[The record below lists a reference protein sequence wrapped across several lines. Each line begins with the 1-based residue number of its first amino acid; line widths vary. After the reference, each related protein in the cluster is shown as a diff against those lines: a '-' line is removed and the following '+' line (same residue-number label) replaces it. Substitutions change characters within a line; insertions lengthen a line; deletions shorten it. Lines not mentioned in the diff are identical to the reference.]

1 MRTQQQI
8 QQLYEDW
15 QAKAIGD
22 PDLQTELSSIC
33 GNDIVERFYTDLAFG
48 TGGLR
53 GVIGAGTN
61 RINIYTVARATQG
74 LSRYLLSETK
84 SPSAAIAYD
93 SRIKS
98 DLFAQHAACILAN
111 RGVHVYIFRRLM
123 PTPALSFA
131 VRSLSCNAG
140 IVITA
145 SHNPSKYNGYKV
157 YGSDGC
163 QITLEAADRI
173 LEEMEQCPYFTDEK
187 MPAFDDFVQSGRIEY
202 ISDDVVTSFIEAVK
216 SQSVVSDK
224 NGRDLHIVYSPLNGA
239 GLDCVLRTWKE
250 TGFTNV
256 TVVPEQRDPD
266 GHFPTCPSPNP
277 ETREALSLGLD
288 LLKQTKGD
296 LLIATDPDCDRV
308 GIAVRDGDKYELLS
322 GNEVGVL
329 LFDYICKNRKASG
342 TMPQDPILIK
352 TIVTTEMVVPIA
364 KQYGVQI
371 INVLTGFKFIGEQ
384 IGCLEQAGEEKRYI
398 FGFEESYGY
407 LSGGYVRDKDGVDGA
422 YLIAE
427 MAAFYKAQGKTLL
440 HVLED
445 LYAEYGT
452 YLNYLQ
458 SLPFEGRDALLE
470 MQTLISKMRNNPPKE
485 IEGIGVCAFSDYLAC
500 VTRTADKKTVPI
512 DLPSS
517 DVLRFDMEDGCTIVV
532 RPSGTEPKLKIYY
545 SIKAD
550 CKEKAKVLCE
560 RYVEFFTEQFS

>member
-8 QQLYEDW
+8 QQIYEDW
-15 QAKAIGD
+15 RIKAVGD
-22 PDLQTELSSIC
+22 PDLQTELDSIRD
-33 GNDIVERFYTDLAFG
+33 NDIVERFYTDLAFG

-61 RINIYTVARATQG
+61 RINIYTVARATLG

-84 SPSAAIAYD
+84 SPSVAIAYD

-111 RGVHVYIFRRLM
+111 QGVHVYIFKKLM
-123 PTPALSFA
+123 PTPTLSFA
-131 VRSLSCNAG
+131 VRKLACDAG

-157 YGSDGC
+157 YGADGC

-173 LEEMEQCPYFTDEK
+173 LEEMEQCPYFAGEA
-187 MPAFDDFVQSGRIEY
+187 MPSFERFMQSGSIEY
-202 ISDDVVTSFIEAVK
+202 IGDDVVTLFIQAVK
-216 SQSVVSDK
+216 SQSVVSSK
-224 NGRDLHIVYSPLNGA
+224 AGRDLHIVYSPLNGT
-239 GLDCVLRTWKE
+239 GLDCVLRVWKE

-256 TVVPEQRDPD
+256 IVVPEQRSPD
-266 GHFPTCPSPNP
+266 GRFPTCPSPNP
-277 ETREALSLGLD
+277 ETREALALGLD
-288 LLKQTKGD
+288 LLIKTKGD

-308 GIAVRDGDKYELLS
+308 GIAVRDGDLHELLT

-329 LFDYICKNRKASG
+329 LFDFICKNRIASG
-342 TMPQDPILIK
+342 TLPEHPVLIK
-352 TIVTTEMVVPIA
+352 TIVTTEMAVPIA
-364 KQYGVQI
+364 KKYGVEI
-371 INVLTGFKFIGEQ
+371 IDVLTGFKFIGEQ
-384 IGCLEQAGEEKRYI
+384 IGYLEKAGEESRYI

-407 LSGGYVRDKDGVDGA
+407 LSGGYVRDKDAVDGS

-427 MAAFYKAQGKTLL
+427 MTAFYKAQGKTLL
-440 HVLED
+440 RVLED

-452 YLNYLQ
+452 YLNHLQ
-458 SLPFEGRDALLE
+458 SLPFEGRDALMQ
-470 MQTLISKMRNNPPKE
+470 MQTLIAKLRNNPPKA
-485 IEGIGVCAFSDYLAC
+485 IDGVGVRAFSDYLAC
-500 VTRTADKKTVPI
+500 VTRTADGRTMPI

-517 DVLRFDMEDGCTIVV
+517 DVLRFDMEDGCTVVV

-545 SIKAD
+545 SIKAES
-550 CKEKAKVLCE
+550 KNLAQKLCDL
-560 RYVEFFTEQFS
+560 YVAFFTKQFS